1 MESWPEGN
9 QEPWGMRED
18 AGLNRYVS
26 GTGTYIKGDGATD
39 LPVIS
44 AAIVNVQCDGDSSPC
59 PYVFNSPISAT
70 GKVTVDDSYVVFG
83 SSMPAAAIVGHPV
96 ELLGTSGGGVSFA
109 NKALAGSYD
118 SGSFSLQ
125 SNHKILATSVTSTC
139 QIMGATVYA
148 SAGGDA
154 IVAQWTSGG
163 VTSTATINAGTSKV
177 INGALTST
185 WGD

>member
-1 MESWPEGN
+1 
-9 QEPWGMRED
+9 MRED

-39 LPVIS
+39 LPVVS
-44 AAIVNVQCDGDSSPC
+44 AAIVNVQCDGDSTPC

-70 GKVTVDDSYVVFG
+70 GKVTVDNSYIVFG

-96 ELLGTSGGGVSFA
+96 ELIGTGGVSFA
-109 NKALAGSYD
+109 NKELVGAIDYAN
-118 SGSFSLQ
+118 FSLA

-154 IVAQWTSGG
+154 ILAQWTSGG
-163 VTSTATINAGTSKV
+163 VTSTATISAGTSKV

-185 WGD
+185 WCD